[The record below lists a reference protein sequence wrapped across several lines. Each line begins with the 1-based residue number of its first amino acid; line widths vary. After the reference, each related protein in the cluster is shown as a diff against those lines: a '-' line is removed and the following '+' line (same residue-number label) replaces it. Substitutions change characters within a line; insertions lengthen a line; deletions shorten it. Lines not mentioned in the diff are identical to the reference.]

1 MGFALELSDKEMR
14 ELLVYVTCE
23 PDFQVND
30 YREMIFFCMDSI
42 ITCLIQ
48 NVWQWWINLNLL
60 FPLNFP

>member
-30 YREMIFFCMDSI
+30 YREMIFCMDSI

-60 FPLNFP
+60 FPLNFL